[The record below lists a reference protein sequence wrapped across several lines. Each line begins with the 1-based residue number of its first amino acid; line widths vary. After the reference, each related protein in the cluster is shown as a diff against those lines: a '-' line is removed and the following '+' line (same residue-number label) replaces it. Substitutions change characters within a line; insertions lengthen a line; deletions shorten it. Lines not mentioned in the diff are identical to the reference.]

1 LNAREPLN
9 IFLTPLYQTTFTTVT
24 SAIHSPIYQMSRY
37 VSSQFI
43 KTITTGANTIAV
55 EYVDKTTG
63 WTRPS
68 GFPTSTVKEEF
79 AKVAEDNAASLKAE
93 TVKVA
98 MKYDLTPFAEQ
109 EQSDR

>member
-1 LNAREPLN
+1 
-9 IFLTPLYQTTFTTVT
+9 
-24 SAIHSPIYQMSRY
+24 MSRY

-43 KTITTGANTIAV
+43 KTITIGAKTIAV

-79 AKVAEDNAASLKAE
+79 AKVAEDNAASLKTE

-98 MKYDLTPFAEQ
+98 MKYDLIPFTEQ
-109 EQSDR
+109 YQSDR